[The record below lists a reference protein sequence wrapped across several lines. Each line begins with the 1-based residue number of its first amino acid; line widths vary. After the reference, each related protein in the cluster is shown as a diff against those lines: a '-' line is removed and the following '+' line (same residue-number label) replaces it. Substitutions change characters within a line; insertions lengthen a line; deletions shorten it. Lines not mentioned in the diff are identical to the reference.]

1 MKRPSTSRALLVG
14 LIMLGIFVLVDIGLF
29 GMLIFRSL
37 SQREINRIILET
49 REEAEQL
56 AGEIA
61 ADAEKWNQ
69 DLFTA
74 VATNTKYTTYLDQ
87 QLAKRE
93 IVQVVRILDRDQV
106 VVFESTNV
114 QTFGEDPPPPDPSG
128 PIPQVVTEKVSREMP
143 YEVVEVPVG
152 GIGTFVIGL
161 RREEIENRL
170 EVFRGELIRQAG
182 LIGAV
187 SLGLIGVAY
196 LFIVVLMRRAQRFEE
211 QAKEAERLAYIGTL
225 ASGLAH
231 EIRSP
236 LNSLNLNMQ
245 MLEEDLGHGDPA
257 RNGRLLRIT
266 RSEISRLERLVSDF
280 LRYARPRQLDLEE
293 VPAVT
298 LLERAREVLAGR
310 LRSLDIQV
318 EIDDRSR
325 GARVRVDRE
334 QLHQLLLNLLDNA
347 IQATSETPE
356 RARVRMV
363 VESRPDRVVLAVEDN
378 GEGMDSEDIER
389 ASQVFYSKRKGGT
402 GLGLA
407 IAERIA
413 RSHDG
418 GLRIESTRG
427 EGTRVEVELPA
438 ARPVA
443 AAAGG

>member
-14 LIMLGIFVLVDIGLF
+14 LILLGIFVLVDIGLF

-49 REEAEQL
+49 RAEAEQL
-56 AGEIA
+56 ASEIA

-74 VATNTKYTTYLDQ
+74 VATNSEYTTYLDK

-93 IVQVVRILDRDQV
+93 IVQMVRILDKDQV

-114 QTFGEDPPPPDPSG
+114 QTFGEDPPPPDPNG
-128 PIPQVVTEKVSREMP
+128 PVPQVVTEQVSREAP

-170 EVFRGELIRQAG
+170 EVFREDLIRQTG
-182 LIGAV
+182 VIGGV
-187 SLGLIGVAY
+187 SLGLFGAAY

-211 QAKEAERLAYIGTL
+211 QAKDAERMAYVGTL

-245 MLEEDLGHGDPA
+245 MLEEDLGRGDPGQ
-257 RNGRLLRIT
+257 NGRLLQIT

-293 VPAVT
+293 VEAVS
-298 LLERAREVLAGR
+298 LFQRIREVLAGR
-310 LRSLDIQV
+310 LRTLDV
-318 EIDDRSR
+318 ELEIEDGSG
-325 GARVRVDRE
+325 GARVCVDRE
-334 QLHQLLLNLLDNA
+334 QLHQLLLNLVENA
-347 IQATSETPE
+347 FQATRETPG
-356 RARVRMV
+356 RGRVRLV
-363 VESRPDRVVLAVEDN
+363 VEGRPDRVVLAVEDN
-378 GEGMDSEDIER
+378 GEGMDPEDIEQ

-407 IAERIA
+407 IADRIA

-418 GLRIESTRG
+418 TLRIESRKG
-427 EGTRVEVELPA
+427 AGTRVEVELPA
-438 ARPVA
+438 A
-443 AAAGG
+443 

>member
-14 LIMLGIFVLVDIGLF
+14 LILLGVFVLVDIGLF

-37 SQREINRIILET
+37 SQREINRIIFET

-56 AGEIA
+56 AGEILA
-61 ADAEKWNQ
+61 EAEKWNQ

-74 VATNTKYTTYLDQ
+74 VATNSEYTTYLDK

-93 IVQVVRILDRDQV
+93 IVQMVRILDRDQV

-114 QTFGEDPPPPDPSG
+114 HTFGEDPPQPDPSG
-128 PIPQVVTEKVSREMP
+128 PMPQVLTEQVSRETP

-182 LIGAV
+182 VIGGV
-187 SLGLIGVAY
+187 SLGLFGAAY

-211 QAKEAERLAYIGTL
+211 QAKDAERMAYIGTL

-245 MLEEDLGHGDPA
+245 MLEEDLGGGDPA
-257 RNGRLLRIT
+257 QNGRLLQIT

-280 LRYARPRQLDLEE
+280 LRYARPRPLDLEE
-293 VPAVT
+293 VAAVS
-298 LLERAREVLAGR
+298 LLERVREVFAGR
-310 LRSLDIQV
+310 LRVLDV
-318 EIDDRSR
+318 ALEIEDRTK

-334 QLHQLLLNLLDNA
+334 QIHQLLLNLVENA
-347 IQATSETPE
+347 FQATREVAGP
-356 RARVRMV
+356 ARVRLL
-363 VESRPDRVVLAVEDN
+363 VESRPERVALAVEDN
-378 GEGMDSEDIER
+378 GEGMDPEDIDK
-389 ASQVFYSKRKGGT
+389 ASQLFYSQRKGGT

-413 RSHDG
+413 KSHDG
-418 GLRIESTRG
+418 SLRIESTKG

-438 ARPVA
+438 A
-443 AAAGG
+443 